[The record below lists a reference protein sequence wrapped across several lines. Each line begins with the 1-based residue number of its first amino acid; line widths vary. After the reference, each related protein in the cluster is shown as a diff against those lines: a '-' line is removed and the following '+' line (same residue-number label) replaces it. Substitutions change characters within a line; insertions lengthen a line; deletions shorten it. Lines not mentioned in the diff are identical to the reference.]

1 MAKLSPSILSAD
13 FLDMLGDIEKFKKN
27 GVDMLH
33 VDVMDGIF
41 VPNISFGVPLIKSIK
56 AHTDIPLDV
65 HLMIDRPHRFIE
77 DFAKYSDYLGFHFEA
92 GSDNAQLLKKIRD
105 LGCKPYITIKPKTQP
120 EEIYGLLP
128 LCDMVLVM
136 SVEPGFGG
144 QKFMP
149 SALEK
154 LTKLKEECKRQNLD
168 IELEIDGGIN
178 GETAPLAVKAGATV
192 LVAGSYVFSDDM
204 ENRVKSLK
212 SL

>member
-41 VPNISFGVPLIKSIK
+41 VPNISFGVPLIKSVK

-120 EEIYGLLP
+120 EDIYDLLP